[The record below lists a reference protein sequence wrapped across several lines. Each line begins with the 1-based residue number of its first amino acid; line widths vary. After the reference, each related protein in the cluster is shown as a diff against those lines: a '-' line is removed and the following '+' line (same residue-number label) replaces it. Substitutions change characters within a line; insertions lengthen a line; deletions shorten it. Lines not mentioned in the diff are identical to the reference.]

1 MGAGASVQSE
11 GNEMLRSLSSGLSE
25 KHKGILDDVEQGK
38 VACLQSVTESIQNL
52 GEEQRKVVMKMTET
66 ASHYMDEAQL
76 RNAANSLQSEVAS
89 AIEGMP
95 SLGDNA
101 TVAMIGSHLQQ
112 ASQLIPEV
120 CQVVAAGLKT
130 ISPALPFIGTA
141 GSLLGTLLSSVH
153 EVRQEDERIANFVV
167 WARALLS
174 WLSLVADRVEASP
187 GEQTVLLLQRL
198 TEELEEI
205 LQMLKRQQAKSM
217 LGKLFTQSH
226 FSREFDKVNDTVRA
240 LKEALRDQLDTEA
253 QIAQEKVLTTI
264 TGTTFRIEQKIDD
277 LGIQVRPL

>member
-1 MGAGASVQSE
+1 MFK
-11 GNEMLRSLSSGLSE
+11 L
-25 KHKGILDDVEQGK
+25 
-38 VACLQSVTESIQNL
+38 
-52 GEEQRKVVMKMTET
+52 
-66 ASHYMDEAQL
+66 
-76 RNAANSLQSEVAS
+76 
-89 AIEGMP
+89 
-95 SLGDNA
+95 
-101 TVAMIGSHLQQ
+101 
-112 ASQLIPEV
+112 
-120 CQVVAAGLKT
+120 
-130 ISPALPFIGTA
+130 
-141 GSLLGTLLSSVH
+141 
-153 EVRQEDERIANFVV
+153 VRQEDERIANFVV